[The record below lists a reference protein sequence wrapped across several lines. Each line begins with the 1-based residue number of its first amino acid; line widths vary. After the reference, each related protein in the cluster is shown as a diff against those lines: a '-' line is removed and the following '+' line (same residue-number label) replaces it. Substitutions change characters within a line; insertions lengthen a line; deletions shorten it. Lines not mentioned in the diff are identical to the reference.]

1 MKYEELLARLEK
13 MIQREHERRNIL
25 ESEGAKNTSAY
36 DHLTAVIESLR
47 QVIAHIKANRL

>member
-1 MKYEELLARLEK
+1 MKYGELLMQLEG
-13 MIQREHERRNIL
+13 MLQWEHECRNRL

-36 DHLTAVIESLR
+36 DHLTVVIESLK